1 MPFFQLHD
9 IQEVAL
15 YNGIRIRAVYGE
27 SLSVS
32 ILEFPPFTRIPPHRH
47 PNEQIGIVE
56 EGEMEYTIGEHTM
69 VCRKGTA
76 FVIPPNTTHS
86 ATVLSDTPARIVDVF
101 TPPRRITEQ
110 EGLWRS

>member
-1 MPFFQLHD
+1 MPFFQLND

-15 YNGIRIRAVYGE
+15 FNGIKIRAIYGE
-27 SLSVS
+27 NISVS
-32 ILEFPPFTRIPPHRH
+32 VLEFPPFTQIPPHRH

-56 EGEMEYTIGEHTM
+56 EGEMEYTIGDHTM

-76 FVIPPNTTHS
+76 FVIPPNTTHG
-86 ATVLSDTPARIVDVF
+86 AVVLSDTPARIVDVF

-110 EGLWRS
+110 EGLWRA